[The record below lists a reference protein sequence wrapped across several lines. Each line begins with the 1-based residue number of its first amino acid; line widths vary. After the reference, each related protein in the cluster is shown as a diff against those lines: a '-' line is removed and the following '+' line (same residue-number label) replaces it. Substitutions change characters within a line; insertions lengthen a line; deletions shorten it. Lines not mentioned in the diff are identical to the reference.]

1 MQSLNL
7 LRKTAKSRGA
17 VGARRFLQT
26 PSKKNRRHSQGNGN
40 KRFHKTHYPRP
51 LIYCQ
56 YYKAHARKRRA
67 SLYLTSFILLRN
79 ARLFKPV
86 SCKTSYI
93 PTRVIAAGNTN

>member
-56 YYKAHARKRRA
+56 YYKAHTRKPLPIIRA
-67 SLYLTSFILLRN
+67 
-79 ARLFKPV
+79 
-86 SCKTSYI
+86 
-93 PTRVIAAGNTN
+93 TRVYFNKFLSEHRIPQRK